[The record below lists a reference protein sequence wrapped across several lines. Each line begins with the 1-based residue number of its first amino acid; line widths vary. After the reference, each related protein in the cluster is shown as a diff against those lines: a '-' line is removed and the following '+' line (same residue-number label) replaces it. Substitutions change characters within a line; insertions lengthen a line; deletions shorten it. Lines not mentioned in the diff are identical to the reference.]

1 MTNSDKTFWR
11 HMHQKTPYE
20 FNTGNG
26 QLFPFSFVSVI
37 FYKEGD
43 GFIIHADNAVIA
55 DGNPMGI
62 LSKVINHRLR
72 TVKSFLTIRNPFRII
87 TGIKQFFKCIMV
99 TVFFSSSMKLKL
111 IRIPEIFL
119 LIHIFSTEDS
129 GDSPYGK
136 KELSTIVF
144 PFIFGCQ
151 PTAEQYCMDMRMKVH
166 LRTPCM

>member
-1 MTNSDKTFWR
+1 MTNPDKTFWR

-72 TVKSFLTIRNPFRII
+72 TVKSFLILIQKSRCRADNRCPFL
-87 TGIKQFFKCIMV
+87 QS
-99 TVFFSSSMKLKL
+99 VF
-111 IRIPEIFL
+111 
-119 LIHIFSTEDS
+119 H
-129 GDSPYGK
+129 
-136 KELSTIVF
+136 
-144 PFIFGCQ
+144 GCPAQ
-151 PTAEQYCMDMRMKVH
+151 
-166 LRTPCM
+166 

>member
-55 DGNPMGI
+55 DGNPMGK
-62 LSKVINHRLR
+62 SYGYTFQGNQSQTAHR
-72 TVKSFLTIRNPFRII
+72 
-87 TGIKQFFKCIMV
+87 
-99 TVFFSSSMKLKL
+99 
-111 IRIPEIFL
+111 
-119 LIHIFSTEDS
+119 
-129 GDSPYGK
+129 
-136 KELSTIVF
+136 
-144 PFIFGCQ
+144 
-151 PTAEQYCMDMRMKVH
+151 
-166 LRTPCM
+166 

>member
-1 MTNSDKTFWR
+1 MTNPDKTFWR

-62 LSKVINHRLR
+62 LSKIIKRLFG
-72 TVKSFLTIRNPFRII
+72 KD
-87 TGIKQFFKCIMV
+87 GV
-99 TVFFSSSMKLKL
+99 TVRKIPFVLKDLKKPPL
-111 IRIPEIFL
+111 IFVRDLRRRFVKGILDIIEINRNISLVRFHCMVGKTTKRNHFL
-119 LIHIFSTEDS
+119 
-129 GDSPYGK
+129 
-136 KELSTIVF
+136 
-144 PFIFGCQ
+144 
-151 PTAEQYCMDMRMKVH
+151 
-166 LRTPCM
+166 